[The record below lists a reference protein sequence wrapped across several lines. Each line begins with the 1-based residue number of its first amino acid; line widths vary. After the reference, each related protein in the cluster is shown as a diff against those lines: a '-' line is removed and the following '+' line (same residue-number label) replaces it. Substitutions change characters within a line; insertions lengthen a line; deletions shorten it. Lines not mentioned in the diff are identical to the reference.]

1 MNRQQAK
8 SLLKKYNSGT
18 ASKEEQIQL
27 EQWYYKEQAG
37 QKLSEEETDFIL
49 LKNEIWQGTLYRSGL
64 SNIPSA
70 RTVKLWKQI
79 AVASFILLAI
89 SFGFYFYLDN
99 DRSSQYVKH
108 KKIQDIAPGGN
119 KAILTLA
126 DGRKISLTDAGNGEL
141 LEQSG
146 IKITKTSDGQ
156 LVYSPVRSD
165 VVMSSAEHSYN
176 IIETPRG
183 GQYKIILPDGT
194 GVWLNAASTL
204 RYSTKVGLLAER
216 WVELQGEAYF
226 EVAKLKDRSFKVRT
240 KGQEIEVLGT
250 HFNVSRYPEE
260 SNITTTLLEG
270 SVRIRAISS
279 FAIGKIRKG
288 VMLKPGQQ
296 AILNNRSIR
305 VREVD
310 PEEAVA
316 WKNGFFRFDDE
327 KLEEIMAKISR
338 WYDVE
343 VTYKDTSLRQERFA
357 AVTTRFANVSVLL
370 RMMQETSDVKF
381 TIEGKRIVI
390 SR

>member
-1 MNRQQAK
+1 MTKEEFIQLTEKISR
-8 SLLKKYNSGT
+8 GT
-18 ASKEEQIQL
+18 ASDEEISL
-27 EQWYYKEQAG
+27 YNQWYNQY
-37 QKLSEEETDFIL
+37 QKSQSLNPEDMPDVEGTQKIL
-49 LKNEIWQGTLYRSGL
+49 YNRIRSQIIRKPMIRPLYTRIAAAAVILTVFSTGL
-64 SNIPSA
+64 
-70 RTVKLWKQI
+70 
-79 AVASFILLAI
+79 
-89 SFGFYFYLDN
+89 YFYLESN
-99 DRSSQYVKH
+99 KPEVEYTRVNTPH
-108 KKIQDIAPGGN
+108 DIVPGGN

-126 DGRKISLTDAGNGEL
+126 DGRTISLTDAGNGEL
-141 LEQSG
+141 AEQSG
-146 IKITKTSDGQ
+146 IRISKIDDGQ

-165 VVMSSAEHSYN
+165 VDMSSVEDSYN

-183 GQYKIILPDGT
+183 GQYKVILPDGT

-204 RYSTKVGLLAER
+204 RYSTKVGILAER

-226 EVAKLKDRSFKVRT
+226 EVAKLKDQPFRVRT

-260 SNITTTLLEG
+260 PSTKTTLLEG
-270 SVRIRAISS
+270 SVRIRPMSS
-279 FAIGKIRKG
+279 FVAGKIRKG
-288 VMLKPGQQ
+288 VLLKPRQQ
-296 AILNNRSIR
+296 AILNDHSIQ

-327 KLEEIMAKISR
+327 KLEGIMGKIAR

-343 VTYKDTSLRQERFA
+343 VIYKDASLRQERFA